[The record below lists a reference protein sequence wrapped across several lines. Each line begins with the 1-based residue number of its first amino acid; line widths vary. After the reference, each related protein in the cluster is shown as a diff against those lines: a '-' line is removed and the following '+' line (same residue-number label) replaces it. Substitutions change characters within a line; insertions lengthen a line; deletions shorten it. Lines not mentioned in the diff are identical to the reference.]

1 MSNDSPTATISSSL
15 AALLI
20 IVAVFPL
27 VGCSTHASRLLSPRS
42 EFYGNDL
49 HQARAEFDKLSE
61 KGKHDS
67 SVLELD
73 LAMVEL
79 FQGDVAAAER
89 RLQGVR
95 DEWDRLQQ
103 TSLVE
108 ETSSFLT
115 DDQRRAYSG
124 EDYEKVLVR
133 VMLSLCSLMQDGV
146 DAEAYSLQTLDKQRE
161 LYGRAKERWDEELH
175 EDYCVPTIAPY
186 LRGML
191 LESTHTDYHEA
202 ARYYEESLAL
212 LPDSPLLKQDLD
224 RAKHGVHCAPGHGV
238 VYVIAMVGRGP
249 FKEETTQP
257 ATQAALQAADL
268 IVSNLGEYSVPP
280 TIAPVKI
287 PSIVSPTKPFDLL
300 GVQVDGT
307 PVSTTLP
314 ITDLHDLAVESYEA
328 KLPSVLTRAVV
339 RRVLK
344 KGAVYAAKD
353 QLDVNSDIASFAFD
367 AAGVLWE
374 ATEAADTRCWGLLP
388 REFQVLRLE
397 LPSGTHTL
405 GLEPIT
411 AGTPIAPAAQCQV
424 TVRDGLNSYVLSYWP
439 GMQPIGQ
446 ILVSR

>member
-1 MSNDSPTATISSSL
+1 MSSNSSTATISSSL
-15 AALLI
+15 KGLPAIVALLL
-20 IVAVFPL
+20 FG
-27 VGCSTHASRLLSPRS
+27 GCSTHASRLMRPRS
-42 EFYGNDL
+42 EFYSNDL
-49 HQARAEFDKLSE
+49 HQARAEFDKLAQ
-61 KGKHDS
+61 KGKQDS

-89 RLQGVR
+89 RLQSVR

-103 TSLVE
+103 KSFVE
-108 ETSSFLT
+108 DTSSYLT
-115 DDQRRAYSG
+115 DDQIRAYAG
-124 EDYEKVLVR
+124 EDYEKLLVR

-161 LYGRAKERWDEELH
+161 LFGRAKERWDEELP

-212 LPDSPLLKQDLD
+212 LPDSPLLQQDLE
-224 RAKHGVHCAPGHGV
+224 RAQHGVHCAPGHGI

-268 IVSNLGEYSVPP
+268 IVSNLGEYSIPP

-287 PSIVSPTKPFDLL
+287 PIIVSPPKPFDLL
-300 GVQVDGT
+300 GVKVGDV

-314 ITDLHDLAVESYEA
+314 ISDLHELAVDSYEA
-328 KLPSVLTRAVV
+328 KLPSVITRAVV

-353 QLDVNSDIASFAFD
+353 QLDVNSDIASFALD

-388 REFQVLRLE
+388 REFQILRLE

-411 AGTPIAPAAQCQV
+411 AGTPIAPTTQCKV
-424 TVRDGLNSYVLSYWP
+424 TIRDGLNSYVLSYWP
-439 GMQPIGQ
+439 GMQPIGK